1 MFTKVQKGGCPYT
14 ATFLVHVDLFS
25 RLFYELHWHKMEAAN
40 WNVIHTAHFNFQFV
54 DDDAYYVNHM
64 SKYEHFTRKKY
75 GYQKSENMTATMAN
89 AAMHGECNVANIKSY
104 HSTSLGLIPF
114 YGARPPNVTANLQV
128 KSLGQGNSLV
138 RIAFTILLDTLT
150 IHLYIGKSRGQS
162 DPVDGHSVL
171 HTQRAWQCSGGC
183 CED

>member
-1 MFTKVQKGGCPYT
+1 MHLSVILLFVLLCSVAQPSTGNYMFTKISSGGCPYT

-25 RLFYELHWHKMEAAN
+25 RLIYQLFWQKMEAVN
-40 WNVIHTAHFNFQFV
+40 WNVISTANFNFQFV
-54 DDDAYYVNHM
+54 DDDAYYVNHL
-64 SKYEHFTRKKY
+64 SRYEHFTHKKY
-75 GYQKSENMTATMAN
+75 GFEKSENMTATMAN

-150 IHLYIGKSRGQS
+150 FHL
-162 DPVDGHSVL
+162 
-171 HTQRAWQCSGGC
+171 
-183 CED
+183 